1 MGKKY
6 AQNVVSGV
14 KTVRSLPYHKPDKFF
29 YPILMSNKRVPNA
42 KMWSYYFFLHSI
54 SQNVADNPAI
64 SWADR
69 HRHPEGSNE
78 CYFIIGQK
86 GAVTVSVTLG
96 NSGEMETYEV
106 ESPGAVFIPA
116 GLTHSIKPIK
126 MKEGAT
132 GGIMAVV
139 TNGEYICLPPK

>member
-1 MGKKY
+1 MSGKY

-29 YPILMSNKRVPNA
+29 YPILMSSKRVPDA
-42 KMWSYYFFLHSI
+42 KMWCYYFFLHSI
-54 SQNVADNPAI
+54 DQNVVDNPAI

-69 HRHPEGSNE
+69 HRHPEGSDE
-78 CYFIIGQK
+78 TYFIIGQK
-86 GAVTVSVTLG
+86 GALTVTVTLG
-96 NSGEMETYEV
+96 DSDEMETYDI

-116 GLTHSIKPIK
+116 GITHSIKPK
-126 MKEGAT
+126 MMRKGGTA
-132 GGIMAVV
+132 GIMAVV